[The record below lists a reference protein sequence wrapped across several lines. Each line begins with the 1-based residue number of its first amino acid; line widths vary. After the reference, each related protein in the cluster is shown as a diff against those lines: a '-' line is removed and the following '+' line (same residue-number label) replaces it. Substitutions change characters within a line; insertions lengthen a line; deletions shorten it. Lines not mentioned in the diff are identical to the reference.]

1 MKIALALT
9 ALAAAAL
16 PTSASA
22 HHSFA
27 MFDQTREVKL
37 VGVVRE
43 FQYTNPHIWIQVVV
57 PRSGNKPAT
66 EWSIEGASVNT
77 VKRMGWNRSII
88 KPGDKV
94 TVIINPMKNGDNGGS
109 LKSITLPDGKVLG
122 RGG

>member
-1 MKIALALT
+1 MKTVFTLAT
-9 ALAAAAL
+9 FVAAAL
-16 PTSASA
+16 PTSTSA

-27 MFDQTREVKL
+27 MFDQSREVKL

-57 PRSGNKPAT
+57 PKSGSKPAT

-122 RGG
+122 RSG